1 MVSASSPVPSGDRS
15 STTSSDA
22 SGNAER
28 MAAAIGSRFSRSLY
42 VGRTTQTPRPAAM
55 PTEGGAIGPS
65 ATDSDIPHACALVWL
80 ALHGIAAVDEQL
92 QSRQARRIQCPVLV
106 VRGLEQGHA
115 HGLPGTE
122 LVRLEAQSAQMV
134 RVEVRI
140 VSEDTSTGRQQ
151 LVSQAEGRAE
161 GVLLDVAAVG
171 NAQHQHGLAVQ
182 RADAVL
188 DHVDGERS
196 HALVD
201 LARQWRHSE
210 QRVVVE
216 EEVRIDRDAMAT

>member
-1 MVSASSPVPSGDRS
+1 MVSASSPVPSGERS

-65 ATDSDIPHACALVWL
+65 ATDSDIPHACALEWL
-80 ALHGIAAVDEQL
+80 TFHGIAAIDEQL
-92 QSRQARRIQCPVLV
+92 ESRQACRIQCPVLV
-106 VRGLEQGHA
+106 VRRLEQGHA
-115 HGLPGTE
+115 HGPPGTE
-122 LVRLEAQSAQMV
+122 LLRLAAEAAQAV

-140 VSEDTSTGRQQ
+140 VSEDTGTGRQQ
-151 LVSQAEGRAE
+151 LVAQAEGRAE

-171 NAQHQHGLAVQ
+171 NAQHQHGLAIQ
-182 RADAVL
+182 RADPVL
-188 DHVDGERS
+188 DHVDGEGA

-201 LARQWRHSE
+201 LARQRRHPQ
-210 QRVVVE
+210 QRAAVE
-216 EEVRIDRDAMAT
+216 RKCGKTRTQGP